1 MKGMWK
7 GRRALSLLLALV
19 LTLSLLPPYALP
31 VYSNENVTAD
41 QQPIV
46 TDPGSY
52 SDLIGCNAELNLTNW
67 VYIVVSDDPTVLM
80 EDGQELVATDVFEP
94 VVLVIEDC
102 HWVEE
107 TCSLWLKVEAADGYT
122 LPEKLQKYPWV
133 FQNYTDVYEEDDWQ
147 TFSPDA
153 LLISAPAYTEP
164 ASIVSDEGITV
175 SFDNALF
182 TDLIVTETQAPT
194 AYYISNA
201 VAYNMTPRTNEG
213 KYTGHADVSIP
224 IPEGWDSEKVFGFVV
239 EDDGTVTALLGTV
252 TQFGTFQFTVPHF
265 SEVGLLEATA
275 VEDVKNVTITFGRVR
290 SENII
295 SLPGKVDTAGR
306 YVSGDGAVQ
315 YVINHVVAD
324 DATTTYITFM
334 GLDVT
339 PGTEIILGDV
349 SVVVIVKEA
358 ENEVAE
364 LLSSVPAN
372 SGNYADHPNYVQ
384 LDPLYDLTISGD
396 FTIEYTVGSGNDC
409 VSLVDGLVTA
419 VEGTAGEAV
428 ITATVKHPASQNTV
442 GTVTYNVTVIN
453 QTVSAVKRIYVPQGG
468 QVKILDFTGIIK
480 DDILNEDIATVE
492 AADADSD
499 GVADDLLITGV
510 ASSGETSVIVGDV
523 MLHIYAEPANPDR
536 ESQTYLWF
544 IINTNQHCTIY
555 YAINGGELHKVD
567 RNAADGT
574 TRVIMVGLDMKTYQ
588 HFPDGFNIIFFGA
601 PDEGY
606 ITSKIEAPDTKK
618 QFYSLSNGSRYD
630 GSDSDAWPLTDPNA
644 QTIGCGARTDDLGQS
659 HGLYGPLVDG
669 NMTVAE
675 MRDLYTRALALGCD
689 SVTTFTKNNS
699 ETFAIN
705 ISFTAELLPTF
716 EKTILKIERAG
727 GSVQDFSTTPYDAE
741 NVDPLEIGDTI
752 TYQFTINITS
762 EYITYWFEL
771 NDLSIGYSPT
781 FYAEGISA
789 SGTYTF
795 TQEYTIGMTDGERD
809 EGKIKLYAKGEF
821 TNVATLS
828 YSYKSEAASGKT
840 ETEAVSS
847 VTCRINSIITWTDRF
862 GNVWKVDT
870 KTVNIENPNSIT
882 SADMPATGLDG
893 QPIEL
898 IGYTL
903 KGWIYEDPDNKVYR
917 WTPNADGSYESEED
931 YKILGSD
938 SITIMADWEVTTYE
952 ITYDLIGGSL
962 PDGVA
967 NPATYTI
974 ESLIT
979 LPAPVK
985 PGHRFDCWKVTSAE
999 GVWTEGAAYPAET
1012 VMVNRYGNVTLEACW
1027 TRVSTT
1033 LTIGVEGCEDIDANQ
1048 TFLFQ
1053 ITGEDGVDM
1062 VVTVHGNSTVTIDGL
1077 TENGVYT
1084 VTQLEDW
1091 SWRYTATGWSYGDGN
1106 LTGTGGNAPI
1116 TVSNDGTITF
1126 TNQRH
1131 NHQWLDGDSWLDNLF
1146 GAD

>member
-122 LPEKLQKYPWV
+122 LPAKLQKYPWV

-175 SFDNALF
+175 SSDNALF

-324 DATTTYITFM
+324 DTTTTYISFM

-396 FTIEYTVGSGNDC
+396 FTIEYIVDSGNDC

-480 DDILNEDIATVE
+480 DDIMNEDIATVE

-523 MLHIYAEPANPDR
+523 MLHIYAEPANPMKDV
-536 ESQTYLWF
+536 QTYILF
-544 IINTNQHCTIY
+544 QINANQNCTIY
-555 YAINGGELHKVD
+555 YAINGGTLHKCD
-567 RNAADGT
+567 SKQTGT
-574 TRVIMVGLDMKTYQ
+574 ICLIGLDNDQ
-588 HFPDGFNIIFFGA
+588 AQLFPDGFNIMFFGL
-601 PDEGY
+601 PNDGY
-606 ITSKIEAPDTKK
+606 ITAKIVAPGTDG
-618 QFYSLSNGSRYD
+618 QFYCLSNGARYD
-630 GSDSDAWPLTDPNA
+630 GSESDAWPLNDNNA
-644 QTIGCGARTDDLGQS
+644 QDTSSGAKTDSLNKK
-659 HGLYGPLVDG
+659 HGLYWSLVEG
-669 NMTVAE
+669 NMTVAQ
-675 MRDLYTRALALGCD
+675 MRDLFTRALALGCD
-689 SVTTFTKNNS
+689 SVTTFTKNNGDS
-699 ETFAIN
+699 AEYN
-705 ISFTAELLPTF
+705 LSFYGEALPSF
-716 EKTILKIERAG
+716 EKTISQIKKVDGTILSFTED
-727 GSVQDFSTTPYDAE
+727 SPYTTD
-741 NVDPLEIGDTI
+741 VILEVGDEV
-752 TYQFTINITS
+752 TYQFEITINS
-762 EYITYWFEL
+762 ENISYWF
-771 NDLSIGYSPT
+771 DLADTSIGY
-781 FYAEGISA
+781 
-789 SGTYTF
+789 TYSTGNSETGEKSNLVL
-795 TQEYTIGMTDGERD
+795 TQTYTIGMTNGEMD
-809 EGKIKLYAKGEF
+809 PNKIKLYAEGKF
-821 TNVATLS
+821 TNEASLS
-828 YSYKSEAASGKT
+828 YSYKSSVASGKT
-840 ETEAVSS
+840 ETVATSS
-847 VTCRINSIITWTDRF
+847 VTCRISSIVTWMDNYGNIWDVQKVEQGSTVSTSVTPTMNAYTFDDWDYNVAGITMNN
-862 GNVWKVDT
+862 GQYVVDY
-870 KTVNIENPNSIT
+870 
-882 SADMPATGLDG
+882 SA
-893 QPIEL
+893 
-898 IGYTL
+898 
-903 KGWIYEDPDNKVYR
+903 
-917 WTPNADGSYESEED
+917 
-931 YKILGSD
+931 D
-938 SITIMADWEVTTYE
+938 SITILGTFVPTPYTMTYVLN
-952 ITYDLIGGSL
+952 DGSL

-1027 TRVSTT
+1027 TRVTTT
-1033 LTIGVEGCEDIDANQ
+1033 LTIGVAGCEDIDANQ

-1146 GAD
+1146 VAD